1 MTTDVDR
8 SIWADLARPVPA
20 WLTAAKLGIFIHW
33 GPYSVPAWAEP
44 TGALGAVPET
54 EWFGHNPYAE
64 WYANTI
70 RIPGAPAA
78 QHHHEVF
85 ADAPYDDF
93 LDQWTASKFDPAAWA
108 RLFAE
113 AGASYVIPTTKHH
126 YGVALWDAPGT
137 GSRNTVH
144 RGPRRDLV
152 SEIADA
158 VRAAGLRFG
167 VYYSGG
173 LDWGVTDFPPL
184 TSHADFT
191 AWRPKDP
198 AYNLYASL
206 HVRDLVARY
215 QPDVLWNDINW
226 PDAGKRTGPWSLHEL
241 FSDYYA
247 GNPDGVVN
255 DRWGDTHWDFRT
267 SEYEAGSEK
276 EAEPGWE
283 NCRGIGFSF
292 GYNRAEDERHI
303 LTGRQLACHL
313 TDVVSRGGR
322 LLLNVGPT
330 AEGEIPELQQASLRS
345 LGRWMAQVGDI
356 IRVAHPTSRSVA
368 QATNQPWIRW
378 LDTPD
383 HLVAL
388 VDQTGD
394 TTLDVDKDAVTAG
407 EAEMRAA
414 PGTVQVV
421 GGSVRV
427 CVGEL
432 TDGPAAVLLS
442 KQ

>member
-1 MTTDVDR
+1 
-8 SIWADLARPVPA
+8 
-20 WLTAAKLGIFIHW
+20 
-33 GPYSVPAWAEP
+33 
-44 TGALGAVPET
+44 
-54 EWFGHNPYAE
+54 
-64 WYANTI
+64 
-70 RIPGAPAA
+70 
-78 QHHHEVF
+78 
-85 ADAPYDDF
+85 
-93 LDQWTASKFDPAAWA
+93 
-108 RLFAE
+108 
-113 AGASYVIPTTKHH
+113 
-126 YGVALWDAPGT
+126 
-137 GSRNTVH
+137 
-144 RGPRRDLV
+144 
-152 SEIADA
+152 
-158 VRAAGLRFG
+158 
-167 VYYSGG
+167 
-173 LDWGVTDFPPL
+173 
-184 TSHADFT
+184 
-191 AWRPKDP
+191 
-198 AYNLYASL
+198 
-206 HVRDLVARY
+206 
-215 QPDVLWNDINW
+215 VLWNDINW
-226 PDAGKRTGPWSLHEL
+226 PDAGKRTGSWSLHEL
-241 FSDYYA
+241 FADYYA
-247 GNPDGVVN
+247 GNPDGVVD

-276 EAEPGWE
+276 EAELGWE

-427 CVGEL
+427 SVGEL